1 MTADPSVSQ
10 SGAADT
16 TPASQSHPL
25 PRWRER
31 PERVAWIVLLGS
43 FALFLIVLIGIP
55 LGLRDLYHSAAV
67 KQSLRFETTIGTV
80 LLYPP
85 RSDQPIALTGRRDG
99 IAEGSRLET
108 RGAATQ
114 GGLGLPATSQSDEL
128 MGTILLYP
136 NTSLEILRS
145 RRPYFAGSNE
155 PYTVRLRILEGQVRL
170 FTKSALDRQVEVQI
184 ETPHGEALLEEGNY
198 ALLVNPES
206 TEVVVK
212 QGLARVSQPEQ
223 DTMVI
228 EPGLRS
234 WLLEDGTTLPPVP
247 AEHNLLRDGAFV
259 GPLGQDWEDYFDPPY
274 TTPGTVA
281 FLEQDGRQV
290 ARFHRIGEDGIH
302 TEVGIRQFV
311 NEAVHSYDSLVIRLD
326 VKLNWQTLAGAGEK
340 SSEFPLRVEMTYT
353 DIYGKVETWGWG
365 FFNTDPRPDYPLFGG
380 EQIELF
386 TWHSFESGNLIEELE
401 ATRPARIDSIRVY
414 ASGWNYESFASDV
427 GLIVE

>member
-10 SGAADT
+10 TAAADT
-16 TPASQSHPL
+16 TPSAQSHPL

-43 FALFLIVLIGIP
+43 FALFLIVLIGVP

-67 KQSLRFETTIGTV
+67 RQSLRFETTIGTV

-99 IAEGSRLET
+99 IGEGSRLET

-114 GGLGLPATSQSDEL
+114 GALGLPLTSQSDEL

-136 NTSLEILRS
+136 NTSLEILHS
-145 RRPYFAGSNE
+145 RRPYFAGSNQ
-155 PYTVRLRILEGQVRL
+155 PYTVRVRLREGQVRL
-170 FTKSALDRQVEVQI
+170 FTKSSLDRQVEVQI

-198 ALLVNPES
+198 ALLVHAES

-212 QGLARVSQPEQ
+212 QGLARISQREQ
-223 DTMVI
+223 DTVVI

-247 AEHNLLRDGAFV
+247 AEHNLLRDGAFN
-259 GPLGQDWEDYFDPPY
+259 GPLGQDWVDYFDPPY

-290 ARFHRIGEDGIH
+290 ARFYRIGEDGIH
-302 TEVGIRQFV
+302 TEVGIRQV
-311 NEAVHSYDSLVIRLD
+311 VDEAVHSYDSLVIRLD

-340 SSEFPLRVEMTYT
+340 SSEFPLRVEITYT
-353 DIYGKVETWGWG
+353 DIYSKVETWGWG
-365 FFNTDPRPDYPLFGG
+365 FYNTDPRPDYPLFGG

-401 ATRPARIDSIRVY
+401 ATRPARIDSIRIY
-414 ASGWNYESFASDV
+414 ASGWNYEALASDV